1 MDGSMSLELG
11 PLGPD
16 EVPRKKL
23 GELAERLVANYLET
37 KGYVVEFTNHLCRYG
52 EVDVIARRNEL
63 WVFVEVRM
71 RKNAVFGSPAAT
83 VRSVKQRRVAV
94 AALDFL
100 TRQRLYGRV
109 EVRFDVVAVLG
120 SGPGATLEHY
130 EGAFESP
137 F

>member
-1 MDGSMSLELG
+1 MDGSM
-11 PLGPD
+11 

-23 GELAERLVANYLET
+23 GDAAERAVANYLEG
-37 KGYVVEFTNHLCRYG
+37 KGYLVEFTNHLCRYG
-52 EVDVIARRNEL
+52 EVDVIARRDEL

-109 EVRFDVVAVLG
+109 AVRFDVVAVLG
-120 SGPGATLEHY
+120 SGPDAQLEHY
-130 EGAFESP
+130 EGAFDSP

>member
-1 MDGSMSLELG
+1 MDGSVTI
-11 PLGPD
+11 D
-16 EVPRKKL
+16 AIPRRKL
-23 GELAERLVANYLET
+23 GDEAEKTVAGYLT
-37 KGYVVEFTNHLCRYG
+37 SKGYSVEYTNHYCRYG
-52 EVDVIARRNEL
+52 EVDVIARRGEL

-71 RKNAVFGSPAAT
+71 RKNAVFGNPAAT

-120 SGPGATLEHY
+120 SGPGAKLDHF